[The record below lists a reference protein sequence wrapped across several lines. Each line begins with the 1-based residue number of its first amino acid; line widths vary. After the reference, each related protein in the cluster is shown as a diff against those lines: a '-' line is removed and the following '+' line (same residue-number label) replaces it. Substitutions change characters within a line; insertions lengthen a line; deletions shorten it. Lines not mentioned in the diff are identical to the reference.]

1 MVCKMAKKGLVGL
14 ALAAGGM
21 YLAFGTHAPSYV
33 RTAFHKVRHQA
44 KDSVPIQFG
53 IDQAKDEISALEPLI
68 LENREVLA
76 RAEVDVEYL
85 QKEIAT
91 IEKNQATSKVA
102 MVTLRDRLES
112 GDLRLAKNS
121 NVRLTEDEVK
131 AELAAHLDRY
141 RNVGKILDEKRTTL
155 KARERAV
162 EGARKKLAEMANM
175 KRSLAT
181 RVETIQAQL
190 QAIEATQAGNEF
202 SFDDSALSRAKE
214 TVADLEKRLEVKT
227 RVAEMEGRYPADSL
241 PLGAQG
247 RDVLKEFD
255 SEFGTADKDAP
266 KTGGDKKS
274 L

>member
-1 MVCKMAKKGLVGL
+1 
-14 ALAAGGM
+14 M

-44 KDSVPIQFG
+44 KDSVPIQFQ
-53 IDQAKDEISALEPLI
+53 IDQAKDEISSLEPVI
-68 LENREVLA
+68 LENRELLA

-91 IEKNQATSKVA
+91 IEKNQEGAKTA
-102 MVTLRDRLES
+102 MVTLREKLES

-121 NVRLTEDEVK
+121 TVRLTEDEVK
-131 AELAAHLDRY
+131 ADLAAGLDRY

-162 EGARKKLAEMANM
+162 EGARRKLGEMANM

-202 SFDDSALSRAKE
+202 SFDDSALSRAKQ

-241 PLGAQG
+241 PLGIQG

-255 SEFGTADKDAP
+255 SEFGTADKTAP
-266 KTGGDKKS
+266 KAGGDKKS